1 MFFDWVSRL
10 NVCRWMFRNDRAAE
24 WDTKTGRRTQNLNDY
39 GCFVWSGG
47 EDQIVPPDCSVVG
60 YFERARRNSQK
71 KPTKNVTALL
81 M

>member
-39 GCFVWSGG
+39 WLFRL
-47 EDQIVPPDCSVVG
+47 VG
-60 YFERARRNSQK
+60 W
-71 KPTKNVTALL
+71 
-81 M
+81 